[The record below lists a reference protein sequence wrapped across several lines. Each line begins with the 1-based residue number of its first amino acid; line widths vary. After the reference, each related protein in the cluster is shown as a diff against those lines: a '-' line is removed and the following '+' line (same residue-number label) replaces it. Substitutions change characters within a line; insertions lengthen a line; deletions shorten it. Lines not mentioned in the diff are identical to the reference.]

1 MSSKTSGMSLEK
13 ALDDGIKARLTDYL
27 KSDLSN
33 MTAPA
38 KEGFVDSIK
47 SSILD
52 STSFREDVAN
62 AVVDMVIQ
70 RQKKSVWNW
79 LIWIGAIFGWAVGIL
94 IAMASVSDNVKSL
107 LLMLL
112 E

>member
-1 MSSKTSGMSLEK
+1 MSPKLSGMSLEK
-13 ALDDGIKARLTDYL
+13 ALDDGINARLSNYL

-33 MTAPA
+33 MTATA
-38 KEGFVDSIK
+38 KDSFVDSIK
-47 SSILD
+47 NSILD
-52 STSFREDVAN
+52 STSFREDVAD

-70 RQKKSVWNW
+70 RQKKTVWYW
-79 LIWIGAIFGWAVGIL
+79 VKLIGAVLGWAVGIF
-94 IAMASVSDNVKSL
+94 IALASVSDNVKSL